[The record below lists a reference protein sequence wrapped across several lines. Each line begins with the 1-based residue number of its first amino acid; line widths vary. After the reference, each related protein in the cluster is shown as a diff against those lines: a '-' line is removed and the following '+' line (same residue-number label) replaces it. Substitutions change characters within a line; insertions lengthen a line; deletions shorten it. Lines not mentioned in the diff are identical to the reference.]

1 MFNKD
6 QIDASNYKMNTIDKD
21 DNGEAKIHFQGMP
34 KRKKTNLTK

>member
-6 QIDASNYKMNTIDKD
+6 QIDARNCKMNTIDKD
-21 DNGEAKIHFQGMP
+21 DKREAKIHPQEMP